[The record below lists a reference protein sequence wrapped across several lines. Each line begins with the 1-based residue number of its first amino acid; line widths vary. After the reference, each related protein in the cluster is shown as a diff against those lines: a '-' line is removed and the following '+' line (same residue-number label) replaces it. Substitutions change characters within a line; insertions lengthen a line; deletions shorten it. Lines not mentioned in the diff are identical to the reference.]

1 MHKAFWAVAAL
12 AFIGF
17 LSFIGSVTAPRFAVI
32 LGAILLVLF
41 AVGFE
46 IYTRRSR
53 ERNLSLQLQRQEAAY
68 TRLVREMARH
78 RNDMRLLK
86 EGLAETGRV
95 AAAAADGQSL
105 GVEER
110 MLKNIAAQLTN
121 LGNLKTADNEDIQED
136 YFPVSDRKDGYENQD
151 EPVGMATPH
160 LSARSGP
167 VLSAD
172 PAPDDS
178 AILEM
183 LREAIAEDR
192 IDVFLQPIVSLP
204 QRKQRFFEMF
214 SRVRHQGRSYLPARE
229 YLHLAM
235 KANLLPA
242 IDNLLL
248 LRALQLIRDID
259 PTGEGVQGYFCNI
272 SPLTL
277 SDSKFM
283 GDLVEF
289 ISENRQMASRLIFE
303 LSYDDLHDNTLM
315 TDDVREVLA
324 GLARLGCYFSL
335 ENIHPQD
342 YSLSDFAGTHIRYAK
357 MDAPSLLRFMRERG
371 GFSRLRKIKADLDE
385 AGADL
390 IITHIESE
398 RDLVELLDL
407 EVDYGQGFLFGEAE
421 KSLV

>member
-1 MHKAFWAVAAL
+1 MQKFLWFISAFV
-12 AFIGF
+12 FVGF
-17 LSFIGSVTAPRFAVI
+17 LAFIGSVTAPRFAII

-41 AVGFE
+41 AIGFE
-46 IYTRRSR
+46 IYTRRVR
-53 ERNLSLQLQRQEAAY
+53 ERSFRLQMQRQEAAY

-95 AAAAADGQSL
+95 AAAAADGQTL

-110 MLKNIAAQLTN
+110 MLKNIASQLTN
-121 LGNLKTADNEDIQED
+121 LGNLKTVEEN
-136 YFPVSDRKDGYENQD
+136 FSDDVTDASYKDGD
-151 EPVGMATPH
+151 EHDDDLVKSEAPI
-160 LSARSGP
+160 LSARPDP
-167 VLSAD
+167 VLSTG

-303 LSYDDLHDNTLM
+303 LSYDDLHDNSLM
-315 TDDVREVLA
+315 TDDVREVLD

-335 ENIHPQD
+335 ENVHPQD

-407 EVDYGQGFLFGEAE
+407 EVDYGQGFLFGESE

>member
-1 MHKAFWAVAAL
+1 MQKFLW
-12 AFIGF
+12 FISVFVFVGF
-17 LSFIGSVTAPRFAVI
+17 LAFIGSVTAPRFAII

-41 AVGFE
+41 AIGFE
-46 IYTRRSR
+46 IYTRRVR
-53 ERNLSLQLQRQEAAY
+53 ERSFRLQMQRQEAAY

-95 AAAAADGQSL
+95 AAAAADGQTL

-110 MLKNIAAQLTN
+110 MLKNIASQLTN
-121 LGNLKTADNEDIQED
+121 LGNLKTVEEN
-136 YFPVSDRKDGYENQD
+136 FSDDVTDASYKDGD
-151 EPVGMATPH
+151 EHDDDLVKSEAPI
-160 LSARSGP
+160 LSARPDP
-167 VLSAD
+167 VLSTG

-303 LSYDDLHDNTLM
+303 LSYDDLHDNSLM
-315 TDDVREVLA
+315 TDDVREVLD

-335 ENIHPQD
+335 ENVHPQD

-407 EVDYGQGFLFGEAE
+407 EVDYGQGFLFGESE